1 MERFRQSIKGAED
14 PRISNATRHDF
25 VEMPAISLLS
35 SLCGGQTCVDMADFA
50 ADNEAFL
57 RTIMPLLHGPPSHD
71 SFSRVFRR
79 MDPKPFGRSLAR
91 FAKRWA
97 KALKKE
103 GVRQIAIDGK
113 AVRRTFSRTAER
125 TALHLAGAF
134 APDSGLVLGQA
145 EVDGKSNEIRALP
158 ALLDMM
164 DLRGTVAA
172 VDAMHTQRKAAE
184 MIIGKGGDFVMAL
197 KGNQETLHKDVKDWM
212 EDPEAAKEML
222 SHQELDRG
230 HGRIE
235 TRTATVSCDIGW
247 LQDLHGWPGLAAV
260 GKIEAVR
267 KVGGRTSTETRYYLM
282 SRKMSPE
289 EFLKT
294 VRNRWA
300 IENNLHWVLDVQMGE
315 DDLRNWADDGPENLA
330 MLRRI
335 ALNIVKLMDDKLSCR
350 GRSGRAAQVPEY
362 RLELIRNATGLDEKF

>member
-1 MERFRQSIKGAED
+1 
-14 PRISNATRHDF
+14 
-25 VEMPAISLLS
+25 
-35 SLCGGQTCVDMADFA
+35 
-50 ADNEAFL
+50 
-57 RTIMPLLHGPPSHD
+57 
-71 SFSRVFRR
+71 
-79 MDPKPFGRSLAR
+79 MDPKRFGRALAR

-113 AVRRTFSRTAER
+113 AVRRTFSR

-164 DLRGTVAA
+164 DLRGAVVT

-184 MIIGKGGDFVMAL
+184 TVIGKGGDFVMAL
-197 KGNQETLHKDVKDWM
+197 KGNQETLRKDAEDWM

-222 SHQELDRG
+222 LHQEVDYC

-235 TRTATVSCDIGW
+235 TGAAAVSCDIGW

-267 KVGGRTSTETRYYLM
+267 EVGGRTSAET
-282 SRKMSPE
+282 P
-289 EFLKT
+289 
-294 VRNRWA
+294 
-300 IENNLHWVLDVQMGE
+300 
-315 DDLRNWADDGPENLA
+315 
-330 MLRRI
+330 
-335 ALNIVKLMDDKLSCR
+335 
-350 GRSGRAAQVPEY
+350 AAS
-362 RLELIRNATGLDEKF
+362 

>member
-1 MERFRQSIKGAED
+1 MERFRRLFKGVKD

-57 RTIMPLLHGPPSHD
+57 RTIMPLLHGPPSRD

-125 TALHLAGAF
+125 TALHLVSAF

-158 ALLDMM
+158 LLLDMM
-164 DLRGTVAA
+164 D
-172 VDAMHTQRKAAE
+172 
-184 MIIGKGGDFVMAL
+184 
-197 KGNQETLHKDVKDWM
+197 
-212 EDPEAAKEML
+212 
-222 SHQELDRG
+222 
-230 HGRIE
+230 
-235 TRTATVSCDIGW
+235 
-247 LQDLHGWPGLAAV
+247 
-260 GKIEAVR
+260 
-267 KVGGRTSTETRYYLM
+267 
-282 SRKMSPE
+282 
-289 EFLKT
+289 
-294 VRNRWA
+294 
-300 IENNLHWVLDVQMGE
+300 
-315 DDLRNWADDGPENLA
+315 
-330 MLRRI
+330 
-335 ALNIVKLMDDKLSCR
+335 
-350 GRSGRAAQVPEY
+350 
-362 RLELIRNATGLDEKF
+362 

>member
-1 MERFRQSIKGAED
+1 MERFRRSIKGAED
-14 PRISNATRHDF
+14 PRTSNATRYDF

-57 RTIMPLLHGPPSHD
+57 RTFMRLPHGPPSHD

-79 MDPKPFGRSLAR
+79 IDPKPFGRALAR

-97 KALKKE
+97 KALKKD

-113 AVRRTFSRTAER
+113 TVRRTFSRASEHS
-125 TALHLAGAF
+125 ALHLVSAF
-134 APDSGLVLGQA
+134 APDSGLVLGQVK
-145 EVDGKSNEIRALP
+145 VDGKSNEIRALP
-158 ALLDMM
+158 SLLDMM
-164 DLRGTVAA
+164 DLRGAVIT

-184 MIIGKGGDFVMAL
+184 TIVGKGGDFVMAL
-197 KGNQETLHKDVKDWM
+197 KGNQKTLHKDVKDWM

-222 SHQELDRG
+222 FHQELDYG

-235 TRTATVSCDIGW
+235 TRTATVSCGIGR

-267 KVGGRTSTETRYYLM
+267 EVGGRTSTETRCCLM

-294 VRNRWA
+294 VWSHWA
-300 IENNLHWVLDVQMGE
+300 IENNLHWVLDVRMGE

-335 ALNIVKLMDDKLSCR
+335 ALNIVKLMDDKLSYR
-350 GRSGRAAQVPEY
+350 RRFRRAAQVPEC
-362 RLELIRNATGLDEKF
+362 RLELIRNAT